1 MTETPSKSRSPAILL
16 VACGVAAVCLI
27 AIVGAVAAFLI
38 VRGRTA
44 KAAEPTIEYIL
55 DASPRMETASNG
67 DTRISTARG
76 IMAEIVRTADPRLT
90 AALRVFGTGAQPQG
104 CQDTDL
110 VVPFATANQA
120 KIEGR
125 LGGVEADPGS
135 DSPLAQAM
143 IAAIRDMASTDGP
156 HSMVVVTGGAD
167 SCNPEAAELIRQE
180 ADRAGIELRVFVV
193 GFDMP
198 PEEIEAVKAMVAL
211 IPGATY
217 VEAPDEAS
225 LRDALYEFQGE
236 VDRMAAEV
244 LDTGPSE
251 RAAATACDHP
261 YLPLRTGATWTY
273 SGSDGQLTWSISS
286 AGGSPEAG
294 SATMEMAMPS
304 VNMTVHWNCSSAG
317 IVSYD
322 FASIRAAEIGDV
334 ATMDIVDNSG
344 TWLPPAERLTPGSS
358 WGNEYTIVMN
368 VPDVAEIGNMSTVIS
383 ETWSVGGE
391 ETVSVPAGTFEAI
404 RIDGTANMTVSTPM
418 GEVPSITMSM
428 SYWFARDVGIVRFT
442 NAGEGFSSQSDLTS
456 YSIP

>member
-1 MTETPSKSRSPAILL
+1 
-16 VACGVAAVCLI
+16 
-27 AIVGAVAAFLI
+27 
-38 VRGRTA
+38 
-44 KAAEPTIEYIL
+44 
-55 DASPRMETASNG
+55 
-67 DTRISTARG
+67 
-76 IMAEIVRTADPRLT
+76 
-90 AALRVFGTGAQPQG
+90 
-104 CQDTDL
+104 
-110 VVPFATANQA
+110 
-120 KIEGR
+120 
-125 LGGVEADPGS
+125 
-135 DSPLAQAM
+135 
-143 IAAIRDMASTDGP
+143 
-156 HSMVVVTGGAD
+156 
-167 SCNPEAAELIRQE
+167 
-180 ADRAGIELRVFVV
+180 
-193 GFDMP
+193 
-198 PEEIEAVKAMVAL
+198 
-211 IPGATY
+211 
-217 VEAPDEAS
+217 
-225 LRDALYEFQGE
+225 
-236 VDRMAAEV
+236 
-244 LDTGPSE
+244 
-251 RAAATACDHP
+251 
-261 YLPLRTGATWTY
+261 
-273 SGSDGQLTWSISS
+273 
-286 AGGSPEAG
+286 
-294 SATMEMAMPS
+294 MEMAMPS